1 MLKTSACRGGQP
13 PCTGVS
19 RRVRVIVACGCARQS
34 QHTGRASSRKDIEA
48 IRSNLGTVGARSL
61 AHAARVGERALIV
74 VALGLER
81 AVGSGRPAAVAH
93 AGRVEVAAHREK
105 PELRPRQALPA
116 KRRREVQVVPP
127 ARKQVKGS
135 AAHAF
140 GMLDGAERA
149 RCEGCGSR
157 ARTGLSTAF
166 NHRSA
171 HSSAQ
176 PMPQHSTCLSIA
188 HASAHA
194 RVPQHTCLR
203 TRASGHVHTSAAPQ
217 RSGLPEVCPRG
228 VPAPEATRS
237 NQKPSEAIRSNQKQS
252 EAIRRAHAR
261 DMPAN

>member
-176 PMPQHSTCLSIA
+176 PMPQHSTCLSTRTR
-188 HASAHA
+188 ASAH
-194 RVPQHTCLR
+194 VPQDTCLR
-203 TRASGHVHTSAAPQ
+203 TRAHECSAAAQ
-217 RSGLPEVCPRG
+217 WAARGMPERRARARG
-228 VPAPEATRS
+228 
-237 NQKPSEAIRSNQKQS
+237 NQKQSEAIRSNQKQS
-252 EAIRRAHAR
+252 EAIRS
-261 DMPAN
+261 N